1 MARINT
7 IQLLLGK
14 YRSPDDSMDVVKA
27 IQSEGVK
34 IYDVYSPCPIHGM
47 DRLMGIKRSRLS
59 VAAFMFGCL
68 GLATALFIQLYM
80 MFFDWPMDIGGKPFI
95 GMSYVPVCF
104 ELTVLLTA
112 FGMVFTFFAV
122 SKLFPGK
129 SPVLMDDRVTD
140 DVIVVAID
148 RNQLGSKRATV
159 EGLMK
164 ANGAFEIVEKD
175 VVDEFFEV

>member
-1 MARINT
+1 
-7 IQLLLGK
+7 
-14 YRSPDDSMDVVKA
+14 
-27 IQSEGVK
+27 
-34 IYDVYSPCPIHGM
+34 
-47 DRLMGIKRSRLS
+47 
-59 VAAFMFGCL
+59 
-68 GLATALFIQLYM
+68 

-95 GMSYVPVCF
+95 GLSYVPVCF
-104 ELTVLLTA
+104 ELTVLFTA
-112 FGMVFTFFAV
+112 FGMVLTFFAV

-129 SPVLMDDRVTD
+129 EPVLMDDRVTD

-148 RNQLGSKRATV
+148 RNKLGSKRATV